1 MTAWTHF
8 FYAVLSSSFFWAIV
22 EAVSTPGPS
31 CKPEHNQIAGESC
44 PGNRAL
50 SLCRLLKAESSRCLK
65 SRVKAISLGSS
76 HLQRATACKAA
87 SLSCPQPPHSQR
99 CALYPW
105 AEQHTT
111 TTSNHPA
118 DLLSHSTLQ
127 IFLFIEMQLWQ
138 LWFLYLKAALFTH
151 ILFLMLFNS

>member
-1 MTAWTHF
+1 M
-8 FYAVLSSSFFWAIV
+8 

-44 PGNRAL
+44 PGNRAP

-87 SLSCPQPPHSQR
+87 SLSCPQPPHSEMCPLSLSRVTYNHHQQPPSR
-99 CALYPW
+99 SALP
-105 AEQHTT
+105 QHTT
-111 TTSNHPA
+111 NFPVHRNATVTALIPLFES
-118 DLLSHSTLQ
+118 S
-127 IFLFIEMQLWQ
+127 IFHTYFI
-138 LWFLYLKAALFTH
+138 FDAF
-151 ILFLMLFNS
+151 